1 MTFNILNIANSFPTT
16 FSLSLTL
23 SSFHQ
28 PNMNSFSSKKICE
41 LYYLNKIQAG
51 GPTNLSLEHGALK
64 SNGHWWEPAPFLII
78 INDQAWWRL
87 EKDKLVVYSYDP
99 IQESKLPKLF
109 MCLCWFPILCKFG
122 MMPLHTVSQPNF
134 QIFQNL
140 IRLIGLYQ

>member
-78 INDQAWWRL
+78 N
-87 EKDKLVVYSYDP
+87 EKTRPGGDGRKTNLWCTP

-109 MCLCWFPILCKFG
+109 TCLCWFPILCKFG

-140 IRLIGLYQ
+140 IRLIGYTNK

>member
-64 SNGHWWEPAPFLII
+64 SNGHWWEPAPHSSSSMRR
-78 INDQAWWRL
+78 QG
-87 EKDKLVVYSYDP
+87 LV
-99 IQESKLPKLF
+99 E
-109 MCLCWFPILCKFG
+109 
-122 MMPLHTVSQPNF
+122 
-134 QIFQNL
+134 
-140 IRLIGLYQ
+140 IGERQTCGVLL